1 MKKRIFI
8 ALPISLSLQ
17 NEIIAWEQ
25 SFADLP
31 VRWLKGKNLHITL
44 IPPWEENEVDEIIE
58 SLNHFRK
65 PPLSPLLDKDGKG
78 RSQIELRFDRVS
90 FGPNPREPRLIWAE
104 GQTVNQLSVIR
115 NQLYETLGF
124 PPESRPFKV
133 HLTLARFRP
142 AQFHSLPIQSLNV
155 SVDWHDTISSFVLM
169 ESRLLPSGADYE
181 VLAKFPFTSS

>member
-8 ALPISLSLQ
+8 ALPVSESLQ

-25 SFADLP
+25 SFSDLP

-44 IPPWEENEVDEIIE
+44 VPPWEIDDTDKIVTL
-58 SLNHFRK
+58 LNGSKFVTER
-65 PPLSPLLDKDGKG
+65 
-78 RSQIELRFDRVS
+78 IELRFDRVS

-124 PPESRPFKV
+124 SPESRPYKL

-142 AQFHSLPIQSLNV
+142 EQFASFPTQTLNEKV
-155 SVDWHDTISSFVLM
+155 TWQDTATSFVLM
-169 ESRLLPSGADYE
+169 ESHLLPTGADYE
-181 VLAKFPFTSS
+181 ILVEIPL